1 MIYIY
6 RNKPRKGF
14 FIGFNL
20 SKGVDDQISI
30 RIIIIKLIRGDLQMF
45 LPEYN
50 STAMQRNAPKI
61 FEAATKGPI
70 IINRMAKEGM
80 VMLTKTEYAK
90 LVMNQK

>member
-1 MIYIY
+1 
-6 RNKPRKGF
+6 
-14 FIGFNL
+14 
-20 SKGVDDQISI
+20 
-30 RIIIIKLIRGDLQMF
+30 MF

-61 FEAATKGPI
+61 FEAANKGPI
-70 IINRMAKEGM
+70 VINRMAKEGM